1 MGFST
6 SDSTATNSFQILRS
20 SEDEFAQKLYVV
32 EFPPCLNA
40 DADQI
45 IEIPVRKRFDIEEDE
60 RSVRWDLQL
69 SDHVYFFLAD
79 REGS

>member
-1 MGFST
+1 MS
-6 SDSTATNSFQILRS
+6 
-20 SEDEFAQKLYVV
+20 
-32 EFPPCLNA
+32 PCLDA

-60 RSVRWDLQL
+60 RSGLWDLQL